1 MRQFR
6 PILATVA
13 ILVLGVSSQPSS
25 FEPAPAH
32 DLKIKWPVR
41 TISITL
47 SSSLTEP
54 AGNIA
59 PDPDVLGAIDRA
71 LNSWSAAA
79 GVQFKIQH
87 SKAQSISP
95 ANRGDGIN
103 LITIAP
109 VMENLAIFSD
119 SNNAARTRVFY
130 DRETGDI
137 TEADIV
143 INPFPYT
150 EAGELLQFSTDG
162 TIGTYDL
169 ESTLAHEIGHLLGLS
184 HSPVIGSTMQISQG
198 LNGTNG
204 LPAFTQ
210 RTLSEVDQHAVR
222 ELYGPCDDR
231 STVKGR
237 ILNNTQGNLVAA
249 SGAHVW
255 IEDLTTGRVVASAF
269 ADHRGEF
276 SIGCVSPGEYRA
288 MVEYSDLSL
297 AEQLGR
303 SRSYGKSKQF
313 RSVEINSGFS
323 VTEDRAS
330 VINYALVP
338 PQNSPRSLRT
348 RFFGADGD
356 LSTVAVP
363 VSPGSTVAV
372 FIEGPGVD
380 QVPGNGFLISSPFI
394 TIDASTLTL
403 QQPRN
408 SAPVISFDVIVS
420 EDVLPGDYTIRLQ
433 SNSGEL
439 SYLVGAITVE
449 AK

>member
-1 MRQFR
+1 MRRFH
-6 PILATVA
+6 PVLATVA
-13 ILVLGVSSQPSS
+13 ILILGVSSQPSS
-25 FEPAPAH
+25 FEPALAN
-32 DLKIKWPVR
+32 DLRIKWPAR
-41 TISITL
+41 TINITL

-59 PDPDVLGAIDRA
+59 PGADVLGALDRA
-71 LNSWSAAA
+71 LNSWSVAA
-79 GVQFKIQH
+79 GVKFKVQH

-109 VMENLAIFSD
+109 TTENLAIFSD

-130 DRETGDI
+130 DRESGDI

-143 INPFPYT
+143 INPFPYS
-150 EAGELLQFSTDG
+150 EAGQLLEFSTDG

-184 HSPVIGSTMQISQG
+184 HSPVIGSTMQVSQG

-210 RTLSEVDQHAVR
+210 RSLSDVDQHAVR

-237 ILNNTQGNLVAA
+237 ILNNTQGQLLAA
-249 SGAHVW
+249 NGGHVW
-255 IEDLTTGRVVASAF
+255 IEDLANGRVVASAL

-303 SRSYGKSKQF
+303 GKTRSKQF

-330 VINYALVP
+330 VLNYVLVP
-338 PQNSPRSLRT
+338 PQNSPRLLRT
-348 RFFGADGD
+348 RFFGAAGD

-363 VSPGSTVAV
+363 AIAGSTVTI

-380 QVPGNGFLISSPFI
+380 QVPGSGFLISSPFI

-420 EDVLPGDYTIRLQ
+420 EQVLPGDYTIRLQ

-439 SYLVGAITVE
+439 TYLVGAITVE
-449 AK
+449 PK

>member
-25 FEPAPAH
+25 FEPALAH
-32 DLKIKWPVR
+32 DLRMKWPTR

-59 PDPDVLGAIDRA
+59 PDADILGAIDRA

-79 GVQFKIQH
+79 GVKFKIQH
-87 SKAQSISP
+87 SKVQSISP

-109 VMENLAIFSD
+109 TTENLAIFSN

-130 DRETGDI
+130 DRESGDI

-143 INPFPYT
+143 INPFPYSD
-150 EAGELLQFSTDG
+150 AGELLQFSTDG

-210 RTLSEVDQHAVR
+210 RSLSEVDQHAVR
-222 ELYGPCDDR
+222 DLYGSCDDR

-249 SGAHVW
+249 NGAHVW
-255 IEDLTTGRVVASAF
+255 IEDLTTGRVVASAL

-276 SIGCVSPGEYRA
+276 SIGCVLPGEYRG

-303 SRSYGKSKQF
+303 GRPNGKSKQF

-323 VTEDRAS
+323 VTEDRTS
-330 VINYALVP
+330 VLNYVLVP
-338 PQNSPRSLRT
+338 PQNSPRLLRT
-348 RFFGADGD
+348 RFFGAGGD

-363 VSPGSTVAV
+363 ASAGSTVTV

-380 QVPGNGFLISSPFI
+380 QVPGNGLLISSPFI

-408 SAPVISFDVIVS
+408 SAPVISFDVIVN
-420 EDVLPGDYTIRLQ
+420 ENVLPGDYTIRLQ

-439 SYLVGAITVE
+439 TYLVGSITVE

>member
-1 MRQFR
+1 MRRFR
-6 PILATVA
+6 PVLATVA

-25 FEPAPAH
+25 FEPALAQ
-32 DLKIKWPVR
+32 DMKIKWPAR
-41 TISITL
+41 TINITL

-59 PDPDVLGAIDRA
+59 ADADVMGAIDRA
-71 LNSWSAAA
+71 LSSWSAAS
-79 GVQFKIQH
+79 GIQFKVKH

-109 VMENLAIFSD
+109 TSENLAIFSD
-119 SNNAARTRVFY
+119 TNNAARTRVFY
-130 DRETGDI
+130 DRESGDI

-143 INPFPYT
+143 INPFPYSET
-150 EAGELLQFSTDG
+150 GQLLQFSTDG

-184 HSPVIGSTMQISQG
+184 HSPVIGSTMQVSQG

-204 LPAFTQ
+204 FPAFTQ
-210 RTLSEVDQHAVR
+210 RTLSEVDQHAVLD
-222 ELYGPCDDR
+222 LYGLCDDR

-249 SGAHVW
+249 NGAHVW
-255 IEDLTTGRVVASAF
+255 IEDLTTGRVVASAL

-297 AEQLGR
+297 AEQFGR
-303 SRSYGKSKQF
+303 GRANGRSKQF

-330 VINYALVP
+330 VLNYVLVP
-338 PQNSPRSLRT
+338 PHNSPRLLRT
-348 RFFGADGD
+348 RFFGAGGD
-356 LSTVAVP
+356 LSTVAVAA
-363 VSPGSTVAV
+363 SAGSTVTV

-380 QVPGNGFLISSPFI
+380 QVPGNGFLISSPLI
-394 TIDASTLTL
+394 SIHASTLTL
-403 QQPRN
+403 QHPRN

-420 EDVLPGDYTIRLQ
+420 EDVLPGDYSIRLQ

-439 SYLVGAITVE
+439 AYLVGAITVE
-449 AK
+449 PK

>member
-1 MRQFR
+1 MSLFR
-6 PILATVA
+6 PVLAILA
-13 ILVLGVSSQPSS
+13 ILVLGVPGQPSS
-25 FEPAPAH
+25 FEPALAH
-32 DLKIKWPVR
+32 DLKIKWPGR
-41 TISITL
+41 TVSITL
-47 SSSLTEP
+47 STSLTDP

-59 PDPDVLGAIDRA
+59 PEADVLGAIDRA
-71 LNSWSAAA
+71 LSSWSAAA
-79 GVQFKIQH
+79 GVKFKVQH

-109 VMENLAIFSD
+109 TTENLAIFSD
-119 SNNAARTRVFY
+119 GNNAARTRVFY
-130 DRETGDI
+130 DRESGDI

-143 INPFPYT
+143 INPFPYS

-162 TIGTYDL
+162 TTGTYDL

-210 RTLSEVDQHAVR
+210 RTLSEVDHHAVQ

-231 STVKGR
+231 GTVKGR
-237 ILNNTQGNLVAA
+237 ILNNTQGNLAA
-249 SGAHVW
+249 ANGAHVW
-255 IEDLTTGRVVASAF
+255 IEDLTNGRVVASAL

-276 SIGCVSPGEYRA
+276 SIGCVLPGEYRA
-288 MVEYSDLSL
+288 MVEYSDVPLG
-297 AEQLGR
+297 EQLARGK
-303 SRSYGKSKQF
+303 SNGKSKQF
-313 RSVEINSGFS
+313 RSLEINSGFS

-330 VINYALVP
+330 VLNYVLVP
-338 PQNSPRSLRT
+338 PHNGPRSLRA
-348 RFFGADGD
+348 RFFGAGGE
-356 LSTVAVP
+356 LSTIAVP
-363 VSPGSTVAV
+363 ATAGSTLTV

-380 QVPGNGFLISSPFI
+380 QVPGSGFLISSPFL
-394 TIDASTLTL
+394 TIDASTLAL

-408 SAPVISFDVIVS
+408 SAPVISFDVIVN
-420 EDVLPGDYTIRLQ
+420 ENVLPGDYTIRLQ

-439 SYLVGAITVE
+439 TYLVGAITVE
-449 AK
+449 PK

>member
-1 MRQFR
+1 MRRFR
-6 PILATVA
+6 PVLATVA

-25 FEPAPAH
+25 FEPALAH
-32 DLKIKWPVR
+32 DVKIKWPAR

-59 PDPDVLGAIDRA
+59 PDADVLGAIDRA

-79 GVQFKIQH
+79 GVKFKVTH

-109 VMENLAIFSD
+109 TTENIAIFSD

-130 DRETGDI
+130 DRESGDI

-143 INPFPYT
+143 INPFPYS

-162 TIGTYDL
+162 TTGTYDL

-210 RTLSEVDQHAVR
+210 RTLSVVDQHAVR
-222 ELYGPCDDR
+222 DLYGPCHDC

-249 SGAHVW
+249 NGAHVW
-255 IEDLTTGRVVASAF
+255 IEDLTTGRVVASAL

-276 SIGCVSPGEYRA
+276 SMGCVSPGEYRA
-288 MVEYSDLSL
+288 MIEYSELSL
-297 AEQLGR
+297 AEQLGHGR
-303 SRSYGKSKQF
+303 SNGRSKQF

-330 VINYALVP
+330 ILNYVLVP
-338 PQNSPRSLRT
+338 PQNNPRSLRT
-348 RFFGADGD
+348 RFFGAGGD
-356 LSTVAVP
+356 LSTIAVP
-363 VSPGSTVAV
+363 ASAGSTVTI

-394 TIDASTLTL
+394 AIDASTLTL

-408 SAPVISFDVIVS
+408 SAPVISFDVMVS

-439 SYLVGAITVE
+439 TYLVGAITVE
-449 AK
+449 PK